1 MLDLEDRRPLSLLKE
16 DATALIADIR
26 KSGRPVVLTEGETE
40 VVVQD
45 ATAYQQMLDHIDEL
59 EAVAGIE
66 RGLADRDAGRGK
78 SLADFER
85 DFREKHGIPSRTD

>member
-1 MLDLEDRRPLSLLKE
+1 MLDLEDRRPLSVLKE
-16 DATALIADIR
+16 DATALMADIR

-45 ATAYQQMLDHIDEL
+45 AAAYQQLLDHIDEL

-78 SLADFER
+78 SIPDFER
-85 DFREKHGIPSRTD
+85 DFRAKYGIPSRTD